1 MATVYFKVKE
11 SFLVGDKDG
20 QEPILDQFKSAPGD
34 TIQLSILRGPGRAG
48 LGFEAGPHNL
58 EEGDLSIS
66 AEEEGLQVNV
76 EGIFKVSL
84 KPDYEEDFFNQES
97 KWQFTGIAEG
107 EFGPNLLGEVK
118 EGLEEETYEFKNR
131 MGSGTAIRHLMQVTT
146 SDSKKF
152 S

>member
-34 TIQLSILRGPGRAG
+34 TIKLSILRGPGRAG

-97 KWQFTGIAEG
+97 KWEFEGIQVG

-118 EGLEEETYEFKNR
+118 EGLEEEAYEFKNR

>member
-97 KWQFTGIAEG
+97 KWEFVGIEG
-107 EFGPNLLGEVK
+107 GELGHLRGEVK
-118 EGLEEETYEFKNR
+118 EGLEEEAYEFKNR

>member
-97 KWQFTGIAEG
+97 KWEFECIQVG

-118 EGLEEETYEFKNR
+118 EGLEEEAYEFKNR